1 MRLACWLRRRRTSK
15 LRWRQ
20 CDLAELMRL
29 PSFRR
34 FLLRQI
40 QTAGIHQV
48 GLGANDRSLEYR
60 EGQRT
65 LCMVMLGEASEAIP
79 THRQNPEGALAATL
93 IQILSEA
100 DQTARKEIAR
110 GGSRYDSDGSDS
122 DDGEPV

>member
-1 MRLACWLRRRRTSK
+1 MTKADRAEMG
-15 LRWRQ
+15 
-20 CDLAELMRL
+20 DLMSL

-34 FLLRQI
+34 FLFRQM
-40 QTAGIHQV
+40 QAAGIHQV
-48 GLGANDRSLEYR
+48 GLGASDRSLEYR

-79 THRQNPEGALAATL
+79 THRQNPEGALATVL

-110 GGSRYDSDGSDS
+110 GGSRYDSDGSDT
-122 DDGEPV
+122 DDGDTV